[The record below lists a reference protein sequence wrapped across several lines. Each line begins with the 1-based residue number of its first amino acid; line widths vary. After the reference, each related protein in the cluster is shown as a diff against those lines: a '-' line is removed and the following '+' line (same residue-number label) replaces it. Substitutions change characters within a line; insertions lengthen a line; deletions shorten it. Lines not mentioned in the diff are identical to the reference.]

1 MTEKQIKHKG
11 VILSDKEVTQRLN
24 EQDKRIKELETEN
37 KQLIK
42 EWFESEKNYIIET
55 YSDNPIRRDEKI

>member
-24 EQDKRIKELETEN
+24 EQYERIKELEKEN
-37 KQLIK
+37 QKLI
-42 EWFESEKNYIIET
+42 
-55 YSDNPIRRDEKI
+55 DELKKGDDVND